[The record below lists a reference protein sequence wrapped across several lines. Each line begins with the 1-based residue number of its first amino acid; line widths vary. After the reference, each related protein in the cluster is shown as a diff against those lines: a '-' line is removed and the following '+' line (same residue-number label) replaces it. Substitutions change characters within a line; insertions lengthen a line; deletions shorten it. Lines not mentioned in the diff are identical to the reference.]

1 MLLILHNS
9 INNSPASQEALAVI
23 AACFPPA
30 HRAIL
35 CRRPA
40 ALKPEPLLGLNLVTP
55 RRDLP
60 GQHYSAMPY
69 FSSPKHHWCPTA
81 AAVPPH
87 VDTLAGTGTSQNTPK
102 FN

>member
-1 MLLILHNS
+1 MLLIRHNS
-9 INNSPASQEALAVI
+9 INNSPASQEALAMI
-23 AACFPPA
+23 ADCFPPA
-30 HRAIL
+30 RRAIM

-40 ALKPEPLLGLNLVTP
+40 ALKPEPLLGLNVVTP

-69 FSSPKHHWCPTA
+69 FSSPKHHRCPTA

-87 VDTLAGTGTSQNTPK
+87 VDTLEGTCTSQNTPK